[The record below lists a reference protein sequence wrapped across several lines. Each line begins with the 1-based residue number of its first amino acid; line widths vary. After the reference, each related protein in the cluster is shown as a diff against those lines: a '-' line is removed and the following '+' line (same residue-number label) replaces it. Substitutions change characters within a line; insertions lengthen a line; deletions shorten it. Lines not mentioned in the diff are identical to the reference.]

1 MDIEILEK
9 KRVRGKKEDSYW
21 KHRNPLKSM
30 TLGVNC
36 KNIKINTVSAL
47 KDSSRYGIIEKIES
61 TDSKSSQG
69 GKQ

>member
-30 TLGVNC
+30 TLVHSPPYTQPWHP
-36 KNIKINTVSAL
+36 I
-47 KDSSRYGIIEKIES
+47 
-61 TDSKSSQG
+61 
-69 GKQ
+69 

>member
-30 TLGVNC
+30 TLVL
-36 KNIKINTVSAL
+36 KTILTVFVIRTRLAIVQQ
-47 KDSSRYGIIEKIES
+47 DAHH
-61 TDSKSSQG
+61 
-69 GKQ
+69 